1 MIKIKDL
8 LKLKTFKSF
17 KLLCGSKGII
27 KNVSKIGIL
36 DYETGEEVRKN
47 FYEGEFVLTNFL
59 MGKEN
64 KKIIKEII
72 VALID
77 INASGL
83 AIKPIYIKSLSADI
97 LEYAN
102 KNNFPIFF
110 YYDSFFEDILNDF
123 SKAREKKEI
132 ENNLVLNIK
141 KLMNDNLSSDFVLET
156 VLNIN
161 MNLYSNYLIASIK
174 PKDEKYKVIDIPKEW
189 DISRVCSL
197 IYFKDIYFFIY
208 SFKEYKGLNKSYR
221 DILLTLDLIGVKK
234 ESHYIAISCE
244 YFNLNKLN
252 IALLESINALK
263 LCDEKN
269 DIILFKNLGS
279 EKFLLPLLDNIWINK
294 YYEDIINIIIE
305 YDSKNNSNLVKT
317 GAIYYLNNR
326 DFKKSAELLYQH
338 ENTIRYRIKKINE
351 LLFLNHINID
361 NIDLSLIFNIYKL
374 KNII

>member
-8 LKLKTFKSF
+8 LKLRTFESF
-17 KLLCGSKGII
+17 KLLCGNKGII
-27 KNVSKIGIL
+27 NNVSKIGIL
-36 DYETGEEVRKN
+36 DYEVGDEVRKN

-64 KKIIKEII
+64 KEIIKEII
-72 VALID
+72 IALID
-77 INASGL
+77 IKASGL
-83 AIKPIYIKSLSADI
+83 AIKPIYIKALSKDI
-97 LEYAN
+97 LDYAN

-123 SKAREKKEI
+123 SKARETKEI
-132 ENNLVLNIK
+132 ENNLALNIK
-141 KLMNDNLSSDFVLET
+141 KLMNDNLSSDFILET

-161 MNLYSNYLIASIK
+161 KNLYSNYLIASIK

-269 DIILFKNLGS
+269 DIILFKNLGP

-317 GAIYYLNNR
+317 GAVYYLNNR